1 MQDTRLGMQ
10 RNPTS
15 LLGEGCAHGGASY
28 TDRMKVF
35 ISIKY
40 HIDHANQPRLRI
52 IRELARMHGMDP
64 VCIADRAD
72 PGELLEFDPHEL
84 MRKTFLELRD
94 SKLVVVDLTEK
105 GVGVG
110 IEAGYARARGIP
122 IVTIAAVVNKFILH

>member
-1 MQDTRLGMQ
+1 
-10 RNPTS
+10 
-15 LLGEGCAHGGASY
+15 
-28 TDRMKVF
+28 
-35 ISIKY
+35 
-40 HIDHANQPRLRI
+40 
-52 IRELARMHGMDP
+52 MHGMDP